1 MLYTT
6 LHNRILRLVLA
17 VLGELIAAAAL
28 NLFIVPLSLY
38 TGGLLGFCQ
47 LVRTLLQDFLG
58 VSFGAYDI
66 AGVFYFLLNIP
77 LLIIGYRNLG
87 RGLAVR
93 TIICTVSY
101 SVFYSL
107 IPIPTQ
113 PIVDD
118 YLTACLLGGILP
130 GIGSGIVLTSGGSGG
145 GDGSGE
151 EDELLME
158 AIDVVLDCGQ
168 ASVSMLQR
176 RLKLGYS
183 RAARIV
189 DQMEERGIV
198 GPFEGSKPRQILISK
213 DDWREMKMRR
223 AQLP

>member
-1 MLYTT
+1 MYLIVATQRPSSDVITGIMKANIPSRIAFAVASQIESRIILDQTGAEKLIGKGDMLY
-6 LHNRILRLVLA
+6 A
-17 VLGELIAAAAL
+17 PLGEGKPQRIQGCFISNDEIERVIEFVKQNGSAEYSEEILEHIEKQAAGD
-28 NLFIVPLSLY
+28 S
-38 TGGLLGFCQ
+38 
-47 LVRTLLQDFLG
+47 
-58 VSFGAYDI
+58 
-66 AGVFYFLLNIP
+66 AG
-77 LLIIGYRNLG
+77 
-87 RGLAVR
+87 
-93 TIICTVSY
+93 
-101 SVFYSL
+101 
-107 IPIPTQ
+107 
-113 PIVDD
+113 
-118 YLTACLLGGILP
+118 
-130 GIGSGIVLTSGGSGG
+130 GGSGG

>member
-66 AGVFYFLLNIP
+66 AGVLYFLLNIP
-77 LLIIGYRNLG
+77 LLMIGYRNLG

-101 SVFYSL
+101 SVFYSI

-118 YLTACLLGGILP
+118 YLTACALSL
-130 GIGSGIVLTSGGSGG
+130 SDT
-145 GDGSGE
+145 DTY
-151 EDELLME
+151 ELLSAEENEEYSKNLSYPVYIVTYTAGENEDTREWTVFAMDT
-158 AIDVVLDCGQ
+158 DVYTYLYGFCALPD
-168 ASVSMLQR
+168 
-176 RLKLGYS
+176 
-183 RAARIV
+183 AAADMSEIYQNIFSQLSLS
-189 DQMEERGIV
+189 DEE
-198 GPFEGSKPRQILISK
+198 
-213 DDWREMKMRR
+213 
-223 AQLP
+223 